1 MELRHVDARSCVE
14 QILSFTGTEMFL
26 FDDPETHKIY
36 ISKDLEKLRAM
47 NDGEL
52 FFIYGVVETESGE
65 VLMNIE
71 WSYAHEPIM
80 MSRFVHK
87 ETLIKYKRKE
97 VVFV

>member
-47 NDGEL
+47 NDGDL
-52 FFIYGVVETESGE
+52 FFIYGVIETESGE
-65 VLMNIE
+65 LLMTMD
-71 WSYAHEPIM
+71 WSYAQEPIM
-80 MSRFVHK
+80 LSRFVHK
-87 ETLIKYKRKE
+87 ETLLRYKAKE
-97 VVFV
+97 VVYL